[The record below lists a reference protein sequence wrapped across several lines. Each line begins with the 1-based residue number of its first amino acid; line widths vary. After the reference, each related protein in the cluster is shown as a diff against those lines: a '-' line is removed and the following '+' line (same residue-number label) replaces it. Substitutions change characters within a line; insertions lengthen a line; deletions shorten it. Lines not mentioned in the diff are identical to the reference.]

1 MTSPHFI
8 TGYLPFWI
16 ITYGLAVVLWSCVGR
31 FMLAWLVPAIQ
42 PSNYIWRAFVALTEF
57 AIRAIGWITP
67 RYVRTGLLPLVT
79 AFWLYWIKLALGLA
93 MLQAGWAPSLSQQ
106 AAGG

>member
-42 PSNYIWRAFVALTEF
+42 PANYIWRAFVALTEF

-67 RYVRTGLLPLVT
+67 SYVRAGLLPLVT
-79 AFWLYWIKLALGLA
+79 AFWLYWIKLILGLA